1 MEAFKKRMQ
10 AKKEEAQASAK
21 PNAVA
26 KPSAV
31 AKPNAVAKPKMQ
43 LNVQKKKSKGKTA
56 AAAGPMFGIEDTR
69 LKLTKLDDDDDDD
82 NDAAIRAARSAIK
95 RENGTGEDTLVSF
108 MDKIEATG
116 DLVEQE
122 LTEKQEDERAK
133 LHTISMAEIMGTAEQ
148 SETLGPT
155 VVLSNVFDPKE
166 ASANPALVKDAEN
179 DMGSEC
185 SNAGPI
191 ELLEA
196 QPDGRVLIKYADIP
210 QRAASESVIACI
222 SVMHGRIYMGRT
234 LSCTPLNAG
243 APQQN
248 KADGG
253 GDGED
258 ASPAPPKKRAKKEE
272 GGSDASAAGK
282 TNGEQEQEEKV
293 ETEAE
298 RAAREQREEE
308 DHRLFMEAFRAKHAQ
323 DEKREADAV
332 SKLQEEVKVKEEEEK
347 KKQKEDLGLILQ
359 NQEDDAEMAQWD
371 DEEGGEVQKSAL
383 EMLADAQKG
392 KELKQVDHAEVEYS
406 TVRKKFYIESPE
418 MKAMTVDECMQL
430 RKEMEIKIRG
440 KGCPKPVSTWLQCGF
455 STRMLQVLRKYGYE
469 KPFDIQRQALPA
481 IMSGRDV
488 IGVAK
493 TGSGKTLAFM
503 LPMLRHILDQPPLG
517 EGEGPIGLIMAPS
530 RELTLQI
537 YSEARRFGK
546 ALGMRANAVYGGAG
560 VVEQIA
566 NMKRGSDIVVCTPGR
581 FIDILTMNAGK
592 LVSLARVS
600 YLIIDEADRMFDM
613 GFEPQIARIINNIR
627 PDRQT
632 LLFSATFPPA
642 VEMLARQ
649 ILTKPL
655 EIIVG
660 GRSVASG
667 DIKQY
672 VEVRDEADKFL
683 RLLQLLGKWYEKGN
697 VLVFVKTQADCDSL
711 FQRIMK
717 AGYLCTSLHGGMD
730 QMDRDFT
737 IDDFKK
743 RIRTLMV
750 ATSVAGRG
758 LDVKELVLVI
768 NYHCPNHL
776 EDYVH
781 RVGRTGRAGRK
792 GTAYTFISEEE
803 EAYSPIIVKALT
815 QGKQTVPPQ
824 LQQMASA
831 FEEKV
836 KAGTE
841 RNASSGFSGKG
852 FKFDDSEMSDAKRH
866 ESLQKKQYEIDQG
879 ITDAEELQ
887 VQSLEEGMEQSTTAN
902 GTSTAGAAEGGENS
916 SATAADPVDPAMA
929 AAAAA
934 KAIAAKMAAEKNMTP
949 IEKAQ
954 AAAKAA
960 LAKAQAA
967 ANAKLGYAP
976 TAGMVAVGG
985 AAVSAAPMDAMA
997 KARAIAAAMN
1007 IQKKLG
1013 LGGGAGGAA
1022 EESSHLSEKLVIN
1035 DYPQK
1040 ARHKILQHQTKMD
1053 LQEEFEVSIIQR
1065 GSYIAPNR
1073 SVQPGEEKLHLL
1085 IEGNNAQQVRSH
1097 DAPSFR
1103 PPLCLCCNPIV
1114 CTPHRS

>member
-1 MEAFKKRMQ
+1 VQDKKADIPIEAAAPVPAAPINSQTTEPTGALSVAELEAQEKKRARLAKMEAFKKRMQ
-10 AKKEEAQASAK
+10 AKKEEAQAAAAEAAAAAA
-21 PNAVA
+21 PAPAPAEPEVA
-26 KPSAV
+26 T
-31 AKPNAVAKPKMQ
+31 KPKMQ
-43 LNVQKKKSKGKTA
+43 LNVQKKKYKGKT
-56 AAAGPMFGIEDTR
+56 AAAGPMFGIEDTS
-69 LKLTKLDDDDDDD
+69 LKLTMLDDDEDGAP
-82 NDAAIRAARSAIK
+82 DAGTVAIK
-95 RENGTGEDTLVSF
+95 TQATGGEDSLVSF
-108 MDKIEATG
+108 MDEIQATG

-122 LTEKQEDERAK
+122 LTEKQEEDKAK
-133 LHTISMAEIMGTAEQ
+133 QHTISLEEIMGGDPAEQ
-148 SETLGPT
+148 PALLGPT
-155 VVLSNVFDPKE
+155 VVILNVFDPEE
-166 ASANPALVKDAEN
+166 ASKNPSIVKEVEN
-179 DMGSEC
+179 DLGSEC
-185 SNAGPI
+185 INAGPI

-196 QPDGRVLIKYADIP
+196 QPDGRIFIKFADIP
-210 QRAASESVIACI
+210 QRPASESVLACM
-222 SVMHGRIYMGRT
+222 SVMQGRMYMGRQ
-234 LSCTPLNAG
+234 LSCTALHTS
-243 APQQN
+243 PQQQQN
-248 KADGG
+248 TTT
-253 GDGED
+253 GEESD
-258 ASPAPPKKRAKKEE
+258 STAPAKKRVKKEVEASPTSLE
-272 GGSDASAAGK
+272 GAAGK
-282 TNGEQEQEEKV
+282 TKAETQEEKV
-293 ETEAE
+293 ATPEEE
-298 RAAREQREEE
+298 AAREKQEEE

-323 DEKREADAV
+323 DEEKAAGALA
-332 SKLQEEVKVKEEEEK
+332 KLQQEVQIKEEEEK
-347 KKQKEDLGLILQ
+347 KKEKEALGIMEQ
-359 NQEDDAEMAQWD
+359 NREDDAEMEQWDD
-371 DEEGGEVQKSAL
+371 DEEGEQQKSAL

-392 KELKQVDHAEVEYS
+392 KELKPVNHATVEY
-406 TVRKKFYIESPE
+406 TPFRKKFYIESPE
-418 MKAMTVDECMQL
+418 MKAMSADECMQL

-455 STRMLQVLRKYGYE
+455 STRMMQVLKRHGYE

-493 TGSGKTLAFM
+493 TGSGKTLAYL
-503 LPMLRHILDQPPLG
+503 LPMLRHILDQPPLAD
-517 EGEGPIGLIMAPS
+517 GEGPIGLIMAPS

-537 YSEARRFGK
+537 HNECRRFAK
-546 ALGMRANAVYGGAG
+546 ALGMRVNAVYGGAG

-566 NMKRGSDIVVCTPGR
+566 NMKRGSDVVVCTPGR

-672 VEVRDEADKFL
+672 VEVRDETDKFL

-697 VLVFVKTQADCDSL
+697 VLVFVKTQADCDAL

-792 GTAYTFISEEE
+792 GTAYTFISPDE
-803 EAYSPIIVKALT
+803 EAYAPIIMKAFV
-815 QGKQTVPPQ
+815 QGGQPVPKQ
-824 LQQMASA
+824 LQEMADG
-831 FEEKV
+831 FEAKI
-836 KAGTE
+836 KAGT
-841 RNASSGFSGKG
+841 AQKVSSGFSGKG
-852 FKFDDSEMSDAKRH
+852 FKFDESEMSDKARH
-866 ESLQKKQYEIDQG
+866 ESLQQKQYEIDQG
-879 ITDAEELQ
+879 IRDSDELQ
-887 VQSLEEGMEQSTTAN
+887 VQTLEEGTAANSTPTV
-902 GTSTAGAAEGGENS
+902 AGAGGSESNS
-916 SATAADPVDPAMA
+916 LMAAAADPTDPA

-934 KAIAAKMAAEKNMTP
+934 AARAVAAKIAAEKNMTP

-967 ANAKLGYAP
+967 ANAKLGFAP
-976 TAGMVAVGG
+976 NAGMPAASGAGG
-985 AAVSAAPMDAMA
+985 AAPMDALS

-1013 LGGGAGGAA
+1013 LGGGSAGAG
-1022 EESSHLSEKLVIN
+1022 EQSNHFSETLVIN

-1053 LQEEFEVSIIQR
+1053 LQVQ
-1065 GSYIAPNR
+1065 YAP
-1073 SVQPGEEKLHLL
+1073 
-1085 IEGNNAQQVRSH
+1085 
-1097 DAPSFR
+1097 
-1103 PPLCLCCNPIV
+1103 
-1114 CTPHRS
+1114 